1 MRLIRS
7 WMFVPGDRQRMIDK
21 AMVLNPDAVIFD
33 IEDSVTPENK
43 SKARGLISE
52 ALGRPKGGPAR
63 FVRLNGLDS
72 VWTNKDLEAVVRNGL
87 AGLMIPKVHSVDNL
101 TEFEGRLSKYESDAG
116 LPAGSVRLVAV
127 IESARGLVNAAA
139 IADSS
144 PRLAALMFGAE
155 DFALDLGIIS
165 SQVRDAG
172 DMLYARSA
180 AAVAAASAKLQAI
193 DRIVKDITD
202 LEGLQRDTL
211 QAAELGFTG
220 KAVIHPH
227 QIETVHRAFSPSEE
241 EVAWARRV
249 VSAYEEASALGDG
262 ALAVEGRLID
272 WPIVEQARR
281 IVEAT
286 EISRHKT

>member
-7 WMFVPGDRQRMIDK
+7 WLFVPGDRQRMIDK
-21 AMVLNPDAVIFD
+21 ALALSSDAVIFD

-43 SKARGLISE
+43 SKARGLISK
-52 ALGRPKGGPAR
+52 ALGRPKGGPLR

-72 VWTNKDLEAVVRNGL
+72 VWTDKDLEAVVRSGL
-87 AGLMIPKVHSVDNL
+87 TGLMIPKVHSVDNL
-101 TEFEGRLSKYESDAG
+101 RDFDGRLSKFETGAG
-116 LPAGSVRLVAV
+116 LAIGSVRLVAV
-127 IESARGLVNAAA
+127 IESARGLVNAPA

-144 PRLAALMFGAE
+144 PRLTALMFGAE

-165 SQVRDAG
+165 SHVRDPG

-180 AAVAAASAKLQAI
+180 AAIAAASARLQAI

-202 LEGLQRDTL
+202 QECLQRDTL
-211 QAAELGFTG
+211 KAVELGFTG
-220 KAVIHPH
+220 KAVIHPD
-227 QIETVHRAFSPSEE
+227 QIETVHRAFTPSEE
-241 EVAWARRV
+241 EVVWARRV
-249 VSAYEEASALGDG
+249 ISAYDEASARGDG
-262 ALAVEGRLID
+262 AIAVEGRLID

-286 EISRHKT
+286 EIS

>member
-21 AMVLNPDAVIFD
+21 AMALNPDAVIFD

-72 VWTNKDLEAVVRNGL
+72 VWTKKDLEAVVRAGL

-202 LEGLQRDTL
+202 QECLQRDTFK
-211 QAAELGFTG
+211 AVELGFTG
-220 KAVIHPH
+220 KAVIHPD
-227 QIETVHRAFSPSEE
+227 QIETVRQAFTPSEE
-241 EVAWARRV
+241 EVVWARRV
-249 VSAYEEASALGDG
+249 ISAYDEASARGDG
-262 ALAVEGRLID
+262 AIAMDGRLID
-272 WPIVEQARR
+272 WPIVKQARR
-281 IVEAT
+281 IMEVADNSWHQT
-286 EISRHKT
+286 